1 MSLITA
7 ESTADQGYQ
16 AIPLPR
22 SPVRDAALLATMI
35 RRSCGKRSR
44 RAVLYVHCLRDSFVP
59 PELAVWYLQ
68 RGFHFYVVDLRAA
81 RPSGREATLGEY
93 FGCLDLAAR
102 QIRDADGNDTVV
114 VSAHRAGA
122 VIAALWCH
130 TRREAGVADALIL
143 ADPEFG
149 PDQRWLG
156 RLLAAWAPAPSA
168 PGARPAG
175 AWSPGA
181 RSAGAW
187 PAGAWPPGAGDGRA
201 AELLPRAQRRLRRG
215 LEISCPVLV
224 IGPPAPSAQV
234 PGGLAWTGPGRG
246 GPPTRLGAHVT
257 WLRLDGAGP
266 ASRLAAQQA
275 RKRLHEELRRW
286 LGAYLSAEIRDELL

>member
-7 ESTADQGYQ
+7 EGPAGQGGTGQGYQ

-22 SPVRDAALLATMI
+22 SPVGDAALLATMI
-35 RRSCGKRSR
+35 RRSCGKQTR

-81 RPSGREATLGEY
+81 RPHGREATLAEY

-102 QIRDADGNDTVV
+102 QIRDTDGNDTVV

-130 TRREAGVADALIL
+130 TRREAGRADALIL

-156 RLLAAWAPAPSA
+156 RLLAAWSPAAAA
-168 PGARPAG
+168 PGSTAEGRP
-175 AWSPGA
+175 
-181 RSAGAW
+181 
-187 PAGAWPPGAGDGRA
+187 

-215 LEISCPVLV
+215 LDIACPVLV
-224 IGPPAPSAQV
+224 ISPPAPSPYPPNPPTWAGA
-234 PGGLAWTGPGRG
+234 PRAATPRPTSAGLVRAAARG
-246 GPPTRLGAHVT
+246 GPPARLGAHVT
-257 WLRLDGAGP
+257 WLRLDGADRSSP
-266 ASRLAAQQA
+266 ADDRET

-286 LGAYLSAEIRDELL
+286 LGAYLSAEIRDQLL

>member
-7 ESTADQGYQ
+7 EGPAGQGYQ

-22 SPVRDAALLATMI
+22 SPVGDAALLATMI
-35 RRSCGKRSR
+35 RRSCGKQTR

-81 RPSGREATLGEY
+81 RPHGREATLAEY

-102 QIRDADGNDTVV
+102 QIRDTDGNDTVV

-130 TRREAGVADALIL
+130 TRRETGRADALIL

-156 RLLAAWAPAPSA
+156 RLLAAWSPAAAA
-168 PGARPAG
+168 PGGTAEGRP
-175 AWSPGA
+175 
-181 RSAGAW
+181 
-187 PAGAWPPGAGDGRA
+187 

-215 LEISCPVLV
+215 LDIACPVLV
-224 IGPPAPSAQV
+224 ISPPAPSA
-234 PGGLAWTGPGRG
+234 PLAGRPARTGLVCG
-246 GPPTRLGAHVT
+246 GPPARLGPSARLGPHVT
-257 WLRLDGAGP
+257 WLRLDGAGQVP
-266 ASRLAAQQA
+266 RAADRET

-286 LGAYLSAEIRDELL
+286 LGAYLSAEIRDQLL

>member
-7 ESTADQGYQ
+7 EGTADQGYQ

-156 RLLAAWAPAPSA
+156 RLLAAWAPAPAA
-168 PGARPAG
+168 PAARPAG
-175 AWSPGA
+175 TAES
-181 RSAGAW
+181 RVQ
-187 PAGAWPPGAGDGRA
+187 
-201 AELLPRAQRRLRRG
+201 ELLPRAQRRLRRG

-234 PGGLAWTGPGRG
+234 PGGLVRIGPGRG

-266 ASRLAAQQA
+266 ASRPAAQQA

>member
-7 ESTADQGYQ
+7 EGGAGQSGAGQSGAGQGYQ

-22 SPVRDAALLATMI
+22 SPVGDAALLATMI
-35 RRSCGKRSR
+35 RRSCGKQTR

-81 RPSGREATLGEY
+81 RPHGREATLAEY

-102 QIRDADGNDTVV
+102 QIRDTDGNDTVL

-130 TRREAGVADALIL
+130 TRREAGRADALIL

-156 RLLAAWAPAPSA
+156 RLLAAWSPAATA
-168 PGARPAG
+168 PGGTPE
-175 AWSPGA
+175 
-181 RSAGAW
+181 
-187 PAGAWPPGAGDGRA
+187 GRT
-201 AELLPRAQRRLRRG
+201 AELLPHAQRRLRRG
-215 LEISCPVLV
+215 LDIACPVLV
-224 IGPPAPSAQV
+224 INPPAATPQPSSSPTWTTPTRAAARSGPPA
-234 PGGLAWTGPGRG
+234 
-246 GPPTRLGAHVT
+246 RLGAHVT
-257 WLRLDGAGP
+257 WLRLDAGDRTAP
-266 ASRLAAQQA
+266 TDDRET

-286 LGAYLSAEIRDELL
+286 LGAYLSAEIRDQLL